1 MSFELKSQLSISL
14 RFDKLKTKS
23 ENTQNDKKHYV
34 FFYRNNVNT
43 LNRILKTN
51 MSRLIN

>member
-23 ENTQNDKKHYV
+23 ENTQNDKKKHYG
-34 FFYRNNVNT
+34 FF
-43 LNRILKTN
+43 LQK
-51 MSRLIN
+51 